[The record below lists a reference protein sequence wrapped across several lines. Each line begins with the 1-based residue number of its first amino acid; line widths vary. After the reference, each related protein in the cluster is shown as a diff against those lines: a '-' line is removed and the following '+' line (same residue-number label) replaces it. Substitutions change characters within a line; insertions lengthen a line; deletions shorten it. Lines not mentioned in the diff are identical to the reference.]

1 MTAVG
6 MMGQLWVKNYRFVH
20 SVCSEFY
27 AGHRH
32 RTQYREMQGEGE
44 KQEEMQSLKVPGQT
58 ASPLS
63 LGSSL
68 QLNMYLETILVQ
80 VMEELVVFSIRG
92 G

>member
-1 MTAVG
+1 M
-6 MMGQLWVKNYRFVH
+6 
-20 SVCSEFY
+20 CSEFY
-27 AGHRH
+27 TGHRH

-44 KQEEMQSLKVPGQT
+44 KQKEMRSLKVPGQT

-68 QLNMYLETILVQ
+68 QLNMYLETILGR
-80 VMEELVVFSIRG
+80 VMEELVVFSIKG